1 MDLRRALHGVLRA
14 VDEVGDEDVAG
25 VRFQCGRH
33 DQQIGNQRQRAALA
47 VLQAHHG
54 CTRRLVGVHA
64 QLRGALVACL
74 VLADRV
80 VGSEERLAVVALLGE
95 AVGQQ
100 TVDQLV
106 GMQRGGLA
114 EHLNG
119 RIVEA
124 DLVVLDRVAVY
135 ADSQLEVLVLDG
147 VGGAGEVLDLALTD
161 PLPHAGDVTEPCVG
175 LGFAG
180 AGHDGRDLFIGGML
194 PFKRLVKDRVEGGI
208 DASKGLRGDD
218 HNGCTSLLD

>member
-1 MDLRRALHGVLRA
+1 
-14 VDEVGDEDVAG
+14 
-25 VRFQCGRH
+25 
-33 DQQIGNQRQRAALA
+33 
-47 VLQAHHG
+47 
-54 CTRRLVGVHA
+54 
-64 QLRGALVACL
+64 
-74 VLADRV
+74 
-80 VGSEERLAVVALLGE
+80 
-95 AVGQQ
+95 
-100 TVDQLV
+100 
-106 GMQRGGLA
+106 MQRGGLA

-218 HNGCTSLLD
+218 HNECTSLLD